1 MKRCNFAEKHSPQ
14 MDTAEDIKY
23 MKRALMLARRGEGF
37 VSPNPMVGAVITARG
52 RIIGEGYHRQFG
64 GPHAEVN
71 AVRSVAEADRHLLAE
86 ATIYVTLEPCSHYG
100 KTPPCARLLI
110 DTGVKRIV
118 GACTDPNPKVA
129 GRGYGMLREAGRE
142 VVEGVLEAEA
152 LHLNRRFMTAQTL
165 RRPWIQLKWA
175 ESADGFMGS
184 FDASGNPRPVMLS
197 TPLTSVLMHRER
209 AAADAIMI
217 GSGTALSDNPS
228 LTLRLWPGRQ
238 PLKAVLDRS
247 GRVPA
252 DAPVLSG
259 RALRIDGSEPLP
271 ELLSRL
277 FAEEGVSSLM
287 VEGGPAVLHSFI
299 DAGLW
304 DEIRRERS
312 PLLLG
317 NGPKAPEMPRCAVAE
332 DRVVAG
338 QNIIETFVRPSVKK
352 N

>member
-1 MKRCNFAEKHSPQ
+1 MERAE
-14 MDTAEDIKY
+14 EDIRY
-23 MKRALMLARRGEGF
+23 MERALMLARRGEGF

-71 AVRSVAEADRHLLAE
+71 AVRSVAEADRHLLPE

-100 KTPPCARLLI
+100 KTPPCAQLLI
-110 DTGVKRIV
+110 DTGIRRIV

-129 GRGYGMLREAGRE
+129 GRGFRMLREAGRE
-142 VVEGVLEAEA
+142 VTEGVLEAEA
-152 LHLNRRFMTAQTL
+152 LHLNRRFITAQTL

-175 ESADGFMGS
+175 ESADGFVGA
-184 FDASGNPRPVMLS
+184 FDAAGNPLPVALS

-228 LTLRLWPGRQ
+228 LSLRLWPGRQ
-238 PLKAVLDRS
+238 PLKVVLDRRR
-247 GRVPA
+247 RVPA

-259 RALRIDGSEPLP
+259 RALRITESDLLP
-271 ELLSRL
+271 ELLERL
-277 FAEEGVSSLM
+277 FAEKGINSLM
-287 VEGGPAVLHSFI
+287 VEGGPSLLNSFI
-299 DAGLW
+299 EAGLW

-332 DRVVAG
+332 SWVSAG
-338 QNIIETFVRPSVKK
+338 PNLIETFVRPSVKK